1 MNVDGTSAGPWTLQ
15 KLEVQTSTDEL
26 AKATVALVGQD
37 VAEVSATAE
46 GDGPVAAA
54 FAALEQLTGVALTL
68 KKFDLHAA
76 SVGEDAQGEVTIT
89 VEYENHV
96 YRGNGAS
103 VDIVEAGARACLE
116 VSNRI
121 LRRRIRSGSDPDN
134 TASLTR
140 ATI

>member
-1 MNVDGTSAGPWTLQ
+1 
-15 KLEVQTSTDEL
+15 
-26 AKATVALVGQD
+26 
-37 VAEVSATAE
+37 
-46 GDGPVAAA
+46 
-54 FAALEQLTGVALTL
+54 
-68 KKFDLHAA
+68 LHSA

-89 VEYENHV
+89 VEYEDNV

-134 TASLTR
+134 TASLTT